1 MNLNIGIFLDRGFQ
15 SKVKFDPSKKKK
27 KKKNSELFRQTMV
40 TCAENE
46 PICGAEKHVAASD
59 IKASPPRLPPL
70 ELDPVGDSGSGIP
83 QWRLKEEEDEEVE
96 SAGLGRRKAG

>member
-1 MNLNIGIFLDRGFQ
+1 MLLDF
-15 SKVKFDPSKKKK
+15 SEKK
-27 KKKNSELFRQTMV
+27 TIV
-40 TCAENE
+40 TCAEKE
-46 PICGAEKHVAASD
+46 PICGAEKQVAASD

-83 QWRLKEEEDEEVE
+83 QWRLNEEEHEEVE

>member
-1 MNLNIGIFLDRGFQ
+1 MKLKKRHFLDCGFRP
-15 SKVKFDPSKKKK
+15 KVKFEPSKH
-27 KKKNSELFRQTMV
+27 KNLHDAFGLFRQTIV
-40 TCAENE
+40 TCAEKE

-59 IKASPPRLPPL
+59 IKASPPWLPPL

-83 QWRLKEEEDEEVE
+83 QWRLKEEEHEEVE